1 MLVLLRVVHIL
12 ADVTSLS
19 VTPSSAGPD
28 VLEDHYMPDRDRIDT
43 AKEHTRFIASLQ
55 EISR

>member
-1 MLVLLRVVHIL
+1 MLVFLRVVHIL

-43 AKEHTRFIASLQ
+43 AGKHTLFTGSLQ
-55 EISR
+55 EFFS